1 MATKMN
7 WLVKQYENN
16 EISYEIHNTKEKKGT
31 IVMPT
36 GAGKSGVMDKDI
48 IHHINNAKGKMIFNI
63 SAPILKLC
71 KQQGD
76 DLFNVIEDIFRDRC
90 DRDEFMVFINSSADG
105 KVFKDSTRRIGNVR
119 SFNDIEVFE
128 RNEKARFAIVISCHK
143 SLYKFAERVE
153 YLSNFATV
161 ANYLDEGHLLVNLDG
176 RRDFHKESN
185 FTQKEQKQWG
195 VMQTLC
201 KYSDYLYVLTATPD
215 KTVTALVNQA
225 AGNAP
230 GYNIIEISAQELIE
244 KGIILSP
251 RIASV
256 IIDNSSEI
264 TASIATNFMNKCIM
278 LEPNIIH
285 KVLITCD
292 DTDHLER
299 LEKELSKEY
308 IVFSTTSKNGAKTN
322 LLEEVDEYDD
332 VEDTDEEKE
341 LKSILETNFIKRVD
355 DCSENCFVLHIRQ
368 LREGIDIRT
377 LTDCIICNR
386 ATRVNDGEKTKYI
399 QTIGRILRP
408 YKGER
413 PEELMEKGLTLED
426 RLKKHGNVL
435 FVVGNSDIDENGQ
448 NVIERQMVKFAVKY
462 YGLNGVEAFSLNPN
476 EDHGNVGKKKSA
488 ISGYVSGKWAWED
501 DIENEIKELEVNVIK
516 FMKESVFPMNEW
528 MKSLGCEVK
537 FADAVFQIKQHF
549 GFIDGMNP
557 VCDVISNYE
566 LMKMVSETLAEYG
579 IKA

>member
-7 WLVKQYENN
+7 WLVKQYENK
-16 EISYEIHNTKEKKGT
+16 EISYEIQNTKEKMGT

-48 IHHINNAKGKMIFNI
+48 IYHINNTKGKIIFNI

-76 DLFNVIEDIFRDRC
+76 DLFNVIENIFVDRC
-90 DRDEFMVFINSSADG
+90 NRDEFMVFINSSADG

-119 SFNDIEVFE
+119 SFTDIEVFE
-128 RNEKARFAIVISCHK
+128 KSEKVKYGIVISCHK

-153 YLSNFATV
+153 YLSKFATV

-176 RRDFHKESN
+176 RRDFHKEGN

-215 KTVTALVNQA
+215 KTVTALINQA
-225 AGNAP
+225 AGNAH

-251 RIASV
+251 RIASAV
-256 IIDNSSEI
+256 IDSNSEI
-264 TASIATNFMNKCIM
+264 TANLAEHFMTICK
-278 LEPNIIH
+278 EDSPNIIH

-292 DTDHLER
+292 NTEHLER
-299 LEKELSKEY
+299 LEKELSKKY
-308 IVFSTTSKNGAKTN
+308 VVFSTTSKNGAKTN
-322 LLEEVDEYDD
+322 LLEEIDEYDD
-332 VEDTDEEKE
+332 IEDIDDDNE

-355 DCSENCFVLHIRQ
+355 ECNEDCFVLHIRQ

-377 LTDCIICNR
+377 LTDCMICNR
-386 ATRVNDGEKTKYI
+386 GSSVNDGEKTKYI

-413 PEELMEKGLTLED
+413 PEELLERNLGFED
-426 RLKKHGNVL
+426 RTKKHGNVL
-435 FVVGNSDIDENGQ
+435 FVVGNSNIDENGQ
-448 NVIERQMVKFAVKY
+448 NICERQMVKFAIKY
-462 YGLNGVEAFSLNPN
+462 YGLNGVEAFSLDPN
-476 EDHGNVGKKKSA
+476 RDYGDIGKTKTA
-488 ISGYVSGKWAWED
+488 ISGWVSGEWAWED
-501 DIENEIKELEVNVIK
+501 DIESEVKELEVNIIK
-516 FMKESVFPMNEW
+516 FMKENVLPMNDW
-528 MKSLGCEVK
+528 MKSLGCEIK
-537 FADAVFQIKQHF
+537 FTDALMQIKHKF

-566 LMKMVSETLAEYG
+566 LMKMVSKTLAEYG